1 MKNYYKIL
9 GVDPKADQ
17 ASLRRA
23 WTLKAHELH
32 PDHNPDDPASEEL
45 FREALEAWRVLS
57 DPFLRSRYDEGGG
70 DMEPTGG
77 FPGEKIRHHFFAGIN
92 TATILQYDE
101 MDLSFTY
108 TGPGRW
114 LRLPPLDDFFRT
126 GVPYVK
132 GRMVKQEGHIVRE
145 TTFRYILCPMVTGAL
160 TIGKAEI
167 TIEGIHYFTEPLIV
181 TVMPNRCF
189 FTRKEPADGKP
200 LKVALH
206 YAFEGEKEKAPLSER
221 KKNHHTLVPRSRTAY
236 LFHSVAVIMK
246 VVFMIWGGIM
256 LRLYFNIPLVAGA
269 LAGACLGG
277 MNVWMM
283 YRLAGVKSKYSTA
296 HQYPTIASY
305 LDTGYRAGE
314 STGLPLIRG
323 NPFHQLGRLLF

>member
-9 GVDPKADQ
+9 GVDPKADH

-23 WTLKAHELH
+23 WLLKAHELH

-57 DPFLRSRYDEGGG
+57 DPFLKSRYDEDGG
-70 DMEPTGG
+70 DRKVMASVPD
-77 FPGEKIRHHFFAGIN
+77 EKIIHLFFAGIN
-92 TATILQYDE
+92 MDTVRQYDE
-101 MDLSFTY
+101 MELSFTY
-108 TGPGRW
+108 TGQGRRF
-114 LRLPPLDDFFRT
+114 RLPSLDAFFRT
-126 GVPYVK
+126 GAPYLR
-132 GRMVKQEGHIVRE
+132 GRMIQHQGILIRE
-145 TTFRYILCPMVTGAL
+145 TTFRYVLCPMITGEL
-160 TIGKAEI
+160 IIDKAEI
-167 TIEGIHYFTEPLIV
+167 TIEGVHYFTSPLTLLV
-181 TVMPNRCF
+181 VPNHCF
-189 FTRKEPADGKP
+189 FTHDNPADGKP

-246 VVFMIWGGIM
+246 VVFMIWGGFM
-256 LRLYFNIPLVAGA
+256 LSYYLGIPFIAGA
-269 LAGACLGG
+269 LTGACLGG

-283 YRLAGVKSKYSTA
+283 YRLVGVKSKYSQA
-296 HQYPTIASY
+296 HKYPTIKGY
-305 LDTGYRAGE
+305 LDSGYRAGE
-314 STGLPLIRG
+314 STGLPLVRG